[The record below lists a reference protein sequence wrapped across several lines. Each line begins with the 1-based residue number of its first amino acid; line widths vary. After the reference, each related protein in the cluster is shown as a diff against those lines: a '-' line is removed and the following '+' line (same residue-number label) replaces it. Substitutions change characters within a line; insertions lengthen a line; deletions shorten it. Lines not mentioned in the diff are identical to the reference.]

1 MKKQDIKKDPI
12 RDRMLG
18 VINNIND
25 NPKTFFQL
33 SSIVLISLL
42 TIIIFSNR
50 SNNKLDEYN
59 LNSSINQNRY
69 IDGDR
74 ETALNNFNNIISN
87 YSKSESLNQAYIY
100 LLNDAIENNNVDA
113 IENLINDN
121 NFRTSDKTLQ
131 SLFYNIIG
139 NYYSG
144 INNAKEAINFY
155 NKAISLSHID
165 DHGYQFKL
173 NLLYLYYNIGDYENY
188 KSILKDIDI
197 DSIVSFQLKSKFE
210 QLPILN

>member
-18 VINNIND
+18 IINNIND
-25 NPKTFFQL
+25 NPKPFLQFAT
-33 SSIVLISLL
+33 IVLISLL
-42 TIIIFSNR
+42 TIIVFSNR

-59 LNSSINQNRY
+59 LNSSVNQNRY

-87 YSKSESLNQAYIY
+87 YSKSESFNQALIY
-100 LLNDAIENNNVDA
+100 LLNDAIENNNIDA

-121 NFRTSDKTLQ
+121 NFSTSDKTLQ
-131 SLFYNIIG
+131 SLFYNILG
-139 NYYSG
+139 NYYSD
-144 INNAKEAINFY
+144 IDNTEEAINFY
-155 NKAISLSHID
+155 NKAINSSYTD
-165 DHGYQFKL
+165 DHGFQFKL

-188 KSILKDIDI
+188 KSILNDIDI
-197 DSIVSFQLKSKFE
+197 DSIASFQLKSKYE
-210 QLPILN
+210 QLPIVN

>member
-25 NPKTFFQL
+25 NPKPFFQL

-59 LNSSINQNRY
+59 LNSSVNQNRY

-87 YSKSESLNQAYIY
+87 YSKSESLNQALIY
-100 LLNDAIENNNVDA
+100 LLNDAIENNNIEA

-121 NFRTSDKTLQ
+121 NFSTSDKTLQ
-131 SLFYNIIG
+131 SLFYNILG
-139 NYYSG
+139 NYFSE
-144 INNAKEAINFY
+144 IDNTEQAINFY
-155 NKAISLSHID
+155 NKAISSSHTD
-165 DHGYQFKL
+165 DHGFQFKL
-173 NLLYLYYNIGDYENY
+173 NLLYLYYNSGDYKNY
-188 KSILKDIDI
+188 KSLLKNIDI

-210 QLPILN
+210 QLPVVN

>member
-25 NPKTFFQL
+25 NPKPFLQF

-42 TIIIFSNR
+42 TIIVFSNR

-87 YSKSESLNQAYIY
+87 YSKSESLNQALIY
-100 LLNDAIENNNVDA
+100 LLNDAIENNNIDT

-121 NFRTSDKTLQ
+121 NFNTSDKTLQ
-131 SLFYNIIG
+131 SLFYNILG
-139 NYYSG
+139 NYYSDIG
-144 INNAKEAINFY
+144 NTEEAINFY
-155 NKAISLSHID
+155 NKAINSSHTD
-165 DHGYQFKL
+165 DHGFQFKL
-173 NLLYLYYNIGDYENY
+173 NLLYLFYNIGDYKNY
-188 KSILKDIDI
+188 TSILKDIDI

-210 QLPILN
+210 QLPIVN